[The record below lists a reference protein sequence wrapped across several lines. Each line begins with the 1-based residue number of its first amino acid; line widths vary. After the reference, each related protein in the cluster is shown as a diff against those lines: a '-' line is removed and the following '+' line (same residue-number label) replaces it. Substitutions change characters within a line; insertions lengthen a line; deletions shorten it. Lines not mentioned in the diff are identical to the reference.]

1 MYRPY
6 FQKCTLI
13 RSLGFLFKFRCTYCQ
28 SAIYSNLFYLISCRV
43 LTGPKNW
50 ATAQTFVSAEPN
62 SVWDLIYK
70 KQMTEDSFAKSET
83 AAIETLLKSNELFTG
98 FGYVESLIYSSK
110 PCQIK
115 VVWKSPGKNL

>member
-1 MYRPY
+1 MTII
-6 FQKCTLI
+6 F
-13 RSLGFLFKFRCTYCQ
+13 S
-28 SAIYSNLFYLISCRV
+28 YLISCRV
-43 LTGPKNW
+43 LTGPKIW
-50 ATAQTFVSAEPN
+50 PTAQTFVSAEPN

-70 KQMTEDSFAKSET
+70 KQMTDDSFAKSET
-83 AAIETLLKSNELFTG
+83 AAIEILLKSNELFTG

>member
-1 MYRPY
+1 MSH
-6 FQKCTLI
+6 LD
-13 RSLGFLFKFRCTYCQ
+13 
-28 SAIYSNLFYLISCRV
+28 SNIFCIISCRV

-62 SVWDLIYK
+62 SVWDLVYK
-70 KQMTEDSFAKSET
+70 KQMTDDSFEKSET

-98 FGYVESLIYSSK
+98 FGYIDSLTYSSK
-110 PCQIK
+110 PCQLK